1 MQIQKSSED
10 YLETMLMMQKKHGF
24 IRSIDVAEHLG
35 VTKPSVSYATK
46 RLRENGYITMD
57 KTGLITLE
65 PSGLAIAQ
73 EMLDRHRTLTDFL
86 VRLGVDRDT
95 AETAARTHSP
105 GRPTDLPTT
114 LGWIRFP
121 STCCK
126 ISRNIRKVRAL
137 MGLTNTIASVKILC
151 RKSGIFRADPIKSA
165 APPEAEAAGSAA
177 IGKKGRA
184 NENGLRNSRLH
195 TSFSADTTP
204 PFILYSIL

>member
-1 MQIQKSSED
+1 MEIQKSSED

-95 AETAARTHSP
+95 AETDA
-105 GRPTDLPTT
+105 
-114 LGWIRFP
+114 
-121 STCCK
+121 CK
-126 ISRNIRKVRAL
+126 IEHDISDETFHA
-137 MGLTNTIASVKILC
+137 
-151 RKSGIFRADPIKSA
+151 IKSHLNRL
-165 APPEAEAAGSAA
+165 AERE
-177 IGKKGRA
+177 KRD
-184 NENGLRNSRLH
+184 EER
-195 TSFSADTTP
+195 
-204 PFILYSIL
+204 